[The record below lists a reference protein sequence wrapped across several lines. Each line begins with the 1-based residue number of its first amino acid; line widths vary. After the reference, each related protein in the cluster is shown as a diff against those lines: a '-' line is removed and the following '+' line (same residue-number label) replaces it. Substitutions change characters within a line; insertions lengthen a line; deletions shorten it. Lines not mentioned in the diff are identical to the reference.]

1 MQRLLTLLAHVRPVL
16 VRYAYQKSWHVHRS
30 FFRELKPFLQQMSE
44 SEQTILYKRIS
55 KYILN
60 IHYIFGWF
68 GVLRGKHL
76 TRSERKVALY
86 LSGFIPMYD
95 DYNDDDGLNH
105 EQIMTL
111 LAKERE
117 ECTPKEQ
124 LFVYFYKQ
132 AIAHYADSDLFWKYL
147 EKAGESQDESLQ
159 QFEST
164 LRTEEIFD
172 ITTKK
177 GGYSL
182 LFLRGAMAQKM
193 QKEESEA
200 VFLLGQLIQ
209 LMDDI
214 FDMHKDAMASISTLP
229 TSTDDIKSLRHLFY
243 SIYEQTLSRFNQLEY
258 ALIHR
263 KKFEKYLRFFI
274 APTFVCLDQFAE
286 LQDKND
292 GKFDVKKYARKAL
305 ICDMEHPANIWRS
318 LRYYWKG
325 FHRKSN

>member
-16 VRYAYQKSWHVHRS
+16 VRYAYQKSWPVHRS
-30 FFRELKPFLQQMSE
+30 FFREIKPFIQQMSE
-44 SEQTILYKRIS
+44 TEQTILYKRIS

-60 IHYIFGWF
+60 IQYIFGWF
-68 GVLRGKHL
+68 GVLRGKRL
-76 TRSERKVALY
+76 THSEKKVAFY

-111 LAKERE
+111 LAKQRE

-124 LFVYFYKQ
+124 LFIYFYKQ
-132 AIAHYADSDLFWKYL
+132 AIAHYDDTDLFWEYL
-147 EKAGESQDESLQ
+147 EKAGASQDESLQ
-159 QFEST
+159 QFDST
-164 LRTEEIFD
+164 LSRKEIFD

-182 LFLRGAMAQKM
+182 LFLRGAMAHKM
-193 QKEESEA
+193 QTEEPKA

-214 FDMHKDAMASISTLP
+214 FDIHKDATASISTLP
-229 TSTDDIKSLRHLFY
+229 TTTNDMKSLRPLFY
-243 SIYEQTLSRFNQLEY
+243 SIYEQMLSRFNQLEY
-258 ALIHR
+258 SLIHR
-263 KKFEKYLRFFI
+263 KRFEKYLRFFI

-286 LQDKND
+286 LQDKSN
-292 GKFDVKKYARKAL
+292 GKFDVKKYDRKAL
-305 ICDMEHPANIWRS
+305 ICDMEQAANIWRS
-318 LRYYWKG
+318 LRYYWNG
-325 FHRKSN
+325 IHS